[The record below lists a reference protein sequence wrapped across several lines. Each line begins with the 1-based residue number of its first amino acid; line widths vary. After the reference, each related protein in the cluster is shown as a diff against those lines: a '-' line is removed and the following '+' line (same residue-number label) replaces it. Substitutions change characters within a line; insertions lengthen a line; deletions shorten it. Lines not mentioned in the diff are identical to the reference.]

1 MARDVNGTYT
11 RVSNTFTA
19 PIAGTPISPTDAD
32 AFWDELDTEITDSLS
47 RTGKGGMSADLDMN
61 NNDINEIKTAVFQGS
76 SSGNTTVIATAAAGT
91 TTLTLPAATDTLVGK
106 ATTDTLT
113 NKTFDTAGTG
123 NSFSINGVAATANT
137 GTGSVV
143 RATSPTLV
151 TPALGAATATS
162 VNKVAITAPA
172 TSATLTLTDGTTV
185 TGPAA
190 SGTIMT
196 LGNTETVTGTKTFSG
211 TMTLSADVTMT
222 QTTHTYKMDTS
233 DGTDNKRLAFTGGG
247 ATGTDRGGHV
257 FCHGNE
263 FSSNAGSVIINNGSG
278 GTVLFAAIGTTASAA
293 NAFLDS
299 GNSNSLLRSTS
310 SLRYKRD
317 VEPVNESAAD
327 AILNLKPIWYRSKAK
342 ADNPD
347 WSWYGFGA
355 EDVAE
360 IDPRLV
366 SWGYAPEDL
375 VPDQVDGEAVGTFSP
390 KPGASMI
397 PDGVAYERLSVLM
410 LMLIKKMD
418 ARLSALEGKKGKNAD

>member
-47 RTGKGGMSADLDMN
+47 RSGKGGMSADLDMN
-61 NNDINEIKTAVFQGS
+61 NNDITEIKTAVFQGS
-76 SSGNTTVIATAAAGT
+76 TSGNTTVKATAIAGT
-91 TTLTLPAATDTLVGK
+91 TELTLPAATATL
-106 ATTDTLT
+106 ATTSDKLSA
-113 NKTFDTAGTG
+113 F
-123 NSFSINGVAATANT
+123 AATT
-137 GTGSVV
+137 SLELKGVISDETGSGALVF
-143 RATSPTLV
+143 ATTPTLV
-151 TPALGAATATS
+151 TPVLGVATATS
-162 VNKVAITAPA
+162 INKVAFTAPA
-172 TSATLTLTDGTTV
+172 TSATLALVDGTTV
-185 TGPAA
+185 TGPA
-190 SGTIMT
+190 STGTLMT
-196 LGNTETVTGTKTFSG
+196 LGNTETVTGAKTFSAAV
-211 TMTLSADVTMT
+211 TLSADVTMT

-397 PDGVAYERLSVLM
+397 PDGVAYERLSVLL